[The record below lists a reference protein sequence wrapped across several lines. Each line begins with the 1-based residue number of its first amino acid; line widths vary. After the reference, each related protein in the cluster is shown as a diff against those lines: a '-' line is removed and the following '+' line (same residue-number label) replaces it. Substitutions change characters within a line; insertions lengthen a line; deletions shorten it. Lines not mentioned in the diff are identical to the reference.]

1 MNKTSATTSIR
12 EHRGDA
18 PTGVVEA
25 YFAAFGVGDIDGAL
39 ALMTDDVI
47 WHVDGGLGVSTVGL
61 LQGRE
66 RVRRWLES
74 FPRSFT
80 PLVFAIDR
88 LFESGDEV
96 VAVGRFRHTVL
107 VTSRSVG
114 SDFAIRFTVRDGQI
128 ARYQILEDS
137 LLLARAF
144 DPSGRWD
151 LQEVKVNGAAYA
163 YSDRGD
169 GPVVVFAHGLFV
181 DHTIFDT
188 QVTDLESTYRC
199 ISLDMPGHGRS
210 GYREAGWTLDDIADD
225 LALMIEEQSFGPVVF
240 VGQSQGGMVGIRLAA
255 RRPELVAKLVLIG
268 TSARREDPEL
278 LDDWHALRNTILTGS
293 EAEREGAFA
302 GVQKRVNSSSWLDD
316 EPTLASKERAIMLSH
331 DRVGVTLA
339 LDAAVIERDDTQALL
354 SNITAPTL
362 VICGDA
368 DLATPVALSR
378 EIASAISSAQI
389 EVLPSVGHHPP
400 LEAPHE
406 VAAVLSRFLADRH
419 DH

>member
-1 MNKTSATTSIR
+1 VNKDSATTSIR
-12 EHRGDA
+12 QHRGNA
-18 PTGVVEA
+18 PTSVVEA

-39 ALMTDDVI
+39 ALMAEDVI
-47 WHVDGGLGVSTVGL
+47 WHVDGAVSVSTVGL

-74 FPRSFT
+74 FPQNFK

-88 LFESGDEV
+88 LFESGEEV

-107 VTSRSVG
+107 ATSRSAG
-114 SDFAIRFTVRDGQI
+114 SDLAIRFTVRDGQI

-163 YSDRGD
+163 YSDRGE

-188 QVTDLESTYRC
+188 QVADLESTYRC

-210 GYREAGWTLDDIADD
+210 GYREAGWTLDDVADD
-225 LALMIEEQSFGPVVF
+225 LALMIEEQSLGPVVF

-255 RRPELVAKLVLIG
+255 NRPELVSKLVLIG
-268 TSARREDPEL
+268 TSARAEDPERL
-278 LDDWHALRNTILTGS
+278 SDWRALRHTILTGS

-302 GVQKRVNSSSWLDD
+302 GVQKRVNSSTWLDD
-316 EPTLASKERAIMLSH
+316 EPALASKERAIMLSH

-339 LDAAVIERDDTQALL
+339 LDAAVIEREDTQALL
-354 SNITAPTL
+354 PNITAPTL
-362 VICGDA
+362 VICGND
-368 DLATPVALSR
+368 DRATPVALSR

-389 EVLPSVGHHPP
+389 EVLPGVGHHPP
-400 LEAPHE
+400 LEAPHK
-406 VAAVLSRFLADRH
+406 VAAALSQFLA
-419 DH
+419 